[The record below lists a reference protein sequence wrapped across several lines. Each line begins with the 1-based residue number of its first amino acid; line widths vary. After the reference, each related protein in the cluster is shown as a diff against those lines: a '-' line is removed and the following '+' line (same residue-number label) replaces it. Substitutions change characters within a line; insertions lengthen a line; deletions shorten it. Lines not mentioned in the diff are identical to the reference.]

1 MTSKKQVLKKKTKN
15 SPSKIKEPVLT
26 LRSYGF
32 DKKHLKQVAKDEEFE
47 VTNPSELPIG
57 RKHRRNVNKE
67 LLTIKR
73 VHTDNKRSINQF
85 KKDIINHDA
94 SQMQEYLDI
103 LLPTFY
109 KLSTSIANVEEAV
122 LRVEQNRMNQV
133 NSIIGLYSDTL
144 ARAKNEKQCEKVVK
158 LMNDDLDKVSNNS
171 DVRLWPKAFQDLEH
185 AHVYNIRQ
193 EVDNIKLSA
202 ALKIKSIKNGT
213 AIKPDLQ
220 AEAYNEG
227 TNVIVEDTDTT
238 IDTELIDG
246 LSRIGGH
253 TGWKVSIGFNG
264 VSIYQDP
271 SSTLSLR
278 AAMKEA
284 INDHKK
290 STI

>member
-1 MTSKKQVLKKKTKN
+1 MTSKKQVSSKKKI
-15 SPSKIKEPVLT
+15 SPSKVKEPILT

-32 DKKHLKQVAKDEEFE
+32 DKKHLKQVAKDEDFE
-47 VTNPSELPIG
+47 VTNPSELYQG
-57 RKHRRNVNKE
+57 RKHKRTVNKE
-67 LLTIKR
+67 LLVIKR

-94 SQMQEYLDI
+94 DQMQEYLNI
-103 LLPTFY
+103 IMPTFN

-122 LRVEQNRMNQV
+122 LRAEQGRIKQV
-133 NSIIGLYSDTL
+133 NSIIDLYSDTL
-144 ARAKNEKQCEKVVK
+144 LRAKNEKQCEKVVK
-158 LMNDDLDKVSNNS
+158 LMDDDLNIVSNNS
-171 DVRLWPKAFQDLEH
+171 DVKLWPKAFQDLEH
-185 AHVYNIRQ
+185 GHVYNIRQ
-193 EVDNIKLSA
+193 EVDNIKLRA
-202 ALKIKSIKNGT
+202 ALKIKSIKNG
-213 AIKPDLQ
+213 AAVKPDLQ

-238 IDTELIDG
+238 ADTELIDG

-253 TGWKVSIGFNG
+253 TGWKVNIGFNG